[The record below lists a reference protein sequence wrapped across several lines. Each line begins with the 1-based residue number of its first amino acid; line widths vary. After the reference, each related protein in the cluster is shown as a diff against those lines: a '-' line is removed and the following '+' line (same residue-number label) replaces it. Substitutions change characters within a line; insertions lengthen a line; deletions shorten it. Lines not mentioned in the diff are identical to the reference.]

1 LRIQRHTARVRNIV
15 RSPADALLFARML
28 GWAAALPVLKR
39 RMPLPKLV
47 ETAAPEARV
56 VANRRPETVIAF
68 SRWVY
73 RIPGLRDNCLEK
85 SLLTYRY
92 LPADGGRYRLVLGV
106 RASEAEGPP
115 GHAWLTI
122 DGVPVHDTD
131 QSLADLVPI
140 IAFDSAGR
148 REEVESGGRTAA
160 RAGDGEQRGEQ
171 PEEQREGSP
180 DAG

>member
-1 LRIQRHTARVRNIV
+1 
-15 RSPADALLFARML
+15 ML

-47 ETAAPEARV
+47 ETAVPEARPEGG
-56 VANRRPETVIAF
+56 RRPETVIAF

-73 RIPGLRDNCLEK
+73 RIPGFRDNCLEK

-92 LPADGGRYRLVLGV
+92 LPDDGGRYRLVLGV
-106 RASEAEGPP
+106 RVSEADGPP

-131 QSLADLVPI
+131 ESLAGLVPI
-140 IAFDSAGR
+140 IAFDSSGR
-148 REEVESGGRTAA
+148 REEVGSAGRAATGARDRDQSGEEPE
-160 RAGDGEQRGEQ
+160 DEGEG
-171 PEEQREGSP
+171 PP
-180 DAG
+180 DPG